1 MFSFANAEAL
11 IKKNVVLKKDGEKH
25 MKVEG
30 AKRKGT
36 NKVAK
41 SAFLETKSK
50 FKLSLDNSLNSKKS
64 GAKKKKGSLCCTAI
78 KKVAKVVLKQGTK
91 VVKCAVGK
99 ELPFGM
105 GKGLSAGNC
114 KAGKGGKGGK
124 SSPSPASSTEKT
136 SQKPQPVAPVDRLHP
151 LFFSCHQTRLVASV
165 EVSIR
170 FCRPDQDQKIICC
183 TAIKKVTQTLA
194 KKATPVLKCKVG
206 KLLPLGL
213 GRGMVENN
221 CKGGKVSASGLRI
234 PSSTNNGPSSIGG
247 RQSTFADSQLS
258 QGLACGRG
266 VGRGRFANN
275 FSPDDFAG
283 DWWDSQGAE
292 ARKGRGAPCTVF

>member
-1 MFSFANAEAL
+1 MNVSTVYIFIFVCILSFANAEAL

-50 FKLSLDNSLNSKKS
+50 FKLSLDNSLNRKKS

-124 SSPSPASSTEKT
+124 SSSSPASSTEKT
-136 SQKPQPVAPVDRLHP
+136 IKTSTSSGSGQTPPTVFQLPPDSPCSVGGN
-151 LFFSCHQTRLVASV
+151 HQYSFLQTGSRSKDL
-165 EVSIR
+165 
-170 FCRPDQDQKIICC
+170 CC
-183 TAIKKVTQTLA
+183 KAIKKVTQVLA

-206 KLLPLGL
+206 NLLPLGL
-213 GRGMVENN
+213 GRGLVESN

-247 RQSTFADSQLS
+247 RQSTVAGSQFP
-258 QGLACGRG
+258 QGFACGRG

-275 FSPDDFAG
+275 FSPDDFAD
-283 DWWDSQGAE
+283 DWWDSQG
-292 ARKGRGAPCTVF
+292 